1 MILALSGFV
10 ESLTNSC
17 ALYRCVRRLLHQ
29 TGAQGLA
36 SDAGGAAVARR

>member
-1 MILALSGFV
+1 MSPLSGFV

-17 ALYRCVRRLLHQ
+17 SYQCVRRLLHQ